1 MKGDRMATVAF
12 HADTSQVMI
21 GQAGVE
27 LANGDSL
34 QASEKGW
41 GAAAHAVKAIAEGR
55 GWGHKSHADLFRVA
69 RRLADETGRQEIRTL
84 FSVSVGLHTNIYE
97 GWLGDDYIA
106 DSLADVRLL
115 LAMLDDKVSG

>member
-1 MKGDRMATVAF
+1 MATVAF
-12 HADTSQVMI
+12 HADTSRMMM

-41 GAAAHAVKAIAEGR
+41 GAASHGVKAIAEGR

-69 RRLADETGRQEIRTL
+69 RRLADETGRPDLLYL
-84 FSVSVGLHTNIYE
+84 FNTASSLHTNFYE
-97 GWLGDDYIA
+97 GWLDDEAIA
-106 DSLADVRLL
+106 QNLVGVQMLL
-115 LAMLDDKVSG
+115 EMLDEVPR

>member
-1 MKGDRMATVAF
+1 MATVAF
-12 HADTSQVMI
+12 HADTSRMMM

-55 GWGHKSHADLFRVA
+55 GWGHKDMADLFRVA
-69 RRLADETGRQEIRTL
+69 SRLADEMDRPEIRRL
-84 FSVSVGLHTNIYE
+84 FMVANGLHINFYE
-97 GWLGDDYIA
+97 GWLDDEAIA
-106 DSLADVRLL
+106 LNLASVRRL
-115 LAMLDDKVSG
+115 LAMLDEAPR